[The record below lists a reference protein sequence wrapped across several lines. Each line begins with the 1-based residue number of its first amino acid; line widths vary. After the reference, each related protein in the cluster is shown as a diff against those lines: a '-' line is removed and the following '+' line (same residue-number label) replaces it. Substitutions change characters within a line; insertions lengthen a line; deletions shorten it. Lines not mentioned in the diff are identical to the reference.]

1 MAGRADQDDGAPLTF
16 GEGVATAAATRYNDG
31 SVGQPAPSGGGTPGP
46 AIQMVWIV
54 GPLHLER
61 LYPCVGEA
69 QNSRDTAPCVVTAIF
84 NRFR

>member
-1 MAGRADQDDGAPLTF
+1 MSRRAGHDDGAPLTF
-16 GEGVATAAATRYNDG
+16 GEGVAVAAATRYNDG

-61 LYPCVGEA
+61 LDPWGGA
-69 QNSRDTAPCVVTAIF
+69 
-84 NRFR
+84 